1 MVITRHRA
9 LSVFMAASLAI
20 IFSVSALGAPT
31 AVLVDTSRSVSKAR
45 FEEAK
50 KALSDMMPALAAQGP
65 VCLYAFND
73 APVKVAD
80 FTTDAAELQAG
91 IARLEQ
97 GGNFTLL
104 YDCVFFA
111 VKALAEKKEPGVI
124 LLVTDGKDENSAV
137 TLEDAASRALEAHV
151 GIVTAGLGASLD
163 LKTLRRLA
171 TLTGGRYAGELPG
184 ADLHQPFAETASSL
198 VPFPPPP
205 EPPKPVPIPVPVIQP
220 KQPAGNMTAILLV
233 ILGVLVVGLAVIAI
247 IILSRTRKPE
257 ERACE
262 ECGHLLNMWET
273 ECPVCLAKKL
283 AITNPGV
290 APQTP
295 AAPPLPDIDP
305 TLMKKA
311 PSSEML
317 DHTMVLDEV
326 PVLVL
331 KRPGGPPRMFQ
342 LPPSQVVSIGRDKV
356 NTIQVADQTLSGQH
370 FRIIPKEGLY
380 YLADLQSTNGTFLNG
395 ERVTLKELKPG
406 GVIHVGQCEFTFRL
420 EQKRLN

>member
-1 MVITRHRA
+1 MELSRRSFFALVI
-9 LSVFMAASLAI
+9 AAVLAI
-20 IFSVSALGAPT
+20 LAAVGTLAAPA
-31 AVLVDTSRSVSKAR
+31 AVLVDTSRSVPKAR

-50 KALSDMMPALAAQGP
+50 KALSEMMPALAAQGP

-73 APVKVAD
+73 SPVKVTD
-80 FTTDAAELQAG
+80 FTTDASELQAG
-91 IARLEQ
+91 ISRLEQ
-97 GGNFTLL
+97 GGDYTLL

-137 TLEDAASRALEAHV
+137 TLEDAASRAVEAHV
-151 GIVTAGLGASLD
+151 GIVTAGLGSSLD
-163 LKTLRRLA
+163 LKALRRLA
-171 TLTGGRYAGELPG
+171 TLTGGQYAGEIPG
-184 ADLHQPFAETASSL
+184 ADLRQPFAQTASSL

-205 EPPKPVPIPVPVIQP
+205 APPKPAPVQPPVQQP
-220 KQPAGNMTAILLV
+220 KPQAGNMTAILLV
-233 ILGVLVVGLAVIAI
+233 ILAVLVVGLAVLAAI
-247 IILSRTRKPE
+247 ILRRTKKPE

-262 ECGHLLNMWET
+262 ECGHLLNIWET

-290 APQTP
+290 SPQTP

-305 TLMKKA
+305 ALMKKA
-311 PSSEML
+311 PPSELL
-317 DHTMVLDEV
+317 DHTMVLDEI

-331 KRPGGPPRMFQ
+331 KRPGGPPRVFQ
-342 LPPSQVVSIGRDKV
+342 LPPNQVVSVGRDKV

-370 FRIIPKEGLY
+370 FRVIPKEGTY
-380 YLADLQSTNGTFLNG
+380 YVADLQSTNGTFLNG

-406 GVIHVGQCEFTFRL
+406 SVIHVGQCEFTFRL

>member
-1 MVITRHRA
+1 MRSSRRN
-9 LSVFMAASLAI
+9 F
-20 IFSVSALGAPT
+20 SALLIAAPLALLAAIGTFAAPT
-31 AVLVDTSRSVSKAR
+31 AVLVDTSRSVPKAR

-50 KALSDMMPALAAQGP
+50 KALADMMPVLAAQGP

-73 APVKVAD
+73 SPVKVCD
-80 FTTDAAELQAG
+80 FTADPSELQAG
-91 IARLEQ
+91 IAKLEQ
-97 GGNFTLL
+97 GGNYTLL

-111 VKALAEKKEPGVI
+111 VKTLAEKKEPGVI

-137 TLEDAASRALEAHV
+137 TLEDAASRAVEAHV
-151 GIVTAGLGASLD
+151 GIVTAGLGSSLD

-171 TLTGGRYAGELPG
+171 TLTGGQYAGELPG
-184 ADLHQPFAETASSL
+184 ADLRQSFSQTVSSL
-198 VPFPPPP
+198 VQFPPPP
-205 EPPKPVPIPVPVIQP
+205 APAKPLPAPAPVVQP
-220 KQPAGNMTAILLV
+220 KQPQGNMTAILLV
-233 ILGVLVVGLAVIAI
+233 ILGVLVAGLAIIAAI
-247 IILSRTRKPE
+247 ILRRTRKPE

-290 APQTP
+290 SPQTP

-305 TLMKKA
+305 ALMKKT
-311 PSSEML
+311 PSSELL
-317 DHTMVLDEV
+317 DHTMVLDEI

-342 LPPSQVVSIGRDKV
+342 LPASQVVSVGRDKV

-370 FRIIPKEGLY
+370 FRIIPKEGAY

-406 GVIHVGQCEFTFRL
+406 SVIHVGQCEFTFRL
-420 EQKRLN
+420 EQRRLN